1 MAYRSSASG
10 LRVSEM
16 SKQTNKYN
24 EGEGELLLEW
34 IKELVGGKFST
45 NGTWDN
51 FHAALKDGQSLCK
64 LSNELDPDAI
74 PKINRPRKLV
84 WAGETP
90 LTTRFVHLYE
100 FCFIYFN

>member
-90 LTTRFVHLYE
+90 LTTRT
-100 FCFIYFN
+100 NS